1 MTFCFGSDPD
11 PIFLKIQTWM
21 QILLSL
27 RGNFCIDFLSFFLSS
42 NIKKL
47 HMQMFNK
54 SQRGSDQDLNKAIRI
69 LRSCMKSPQF

>member
-1 MTFCFGSDPD
+1 
-11 PIFLKIQTWM
+11 M

-69 LRSCMKSPQF
+69 LRSCMKSPQFWNVPGDLLIDKNGCPSW